1 MFSRRILSRE
11 ATTLCVLLVAAPTA
25 VAAIQ
30 DVATGDPSIIP
41 SDTRVELLFDGAYA
55 TEGPAVGPDRF
66 VYFSDITN
74 TVRTNMQAGHI
85 WRYDPR
91 TGGTELFRSPSGM
104 ANGIIFDQEGRMV
117 VAEGADFGGRRVTR
131 TDMVTGK
138 AVILAGLYEGRAFNA
153 PNDLAI
159 DEAGR
164 IYFTDPRY
172 SGHEPVEQP
181 VRGVYRIDPDGTI
194 TLIISDVVMPNGILV
209 APDQRT
215 LYVASIL
222 RGDTTPRANA
232 LLAYDLASDGSVRFR
247 ETIIDFSPEHGVD
260 GMAIDVDGNLYVG
273 RPVEPWG
280 VYIYGPDGLPKGHI
294 PTPDPVRNVAFGR
307 GEDANRLYITGG
319 GSLYHVQIR
328 SSGYHATRW

>member
-1 MFSRRILSRE
+1 MLGQSISIR
-11 ATTLCVLLVAAPTA
+11 ATPALCLLLIVAPTA
-25 VAAIQ
+25 VAALQ
-30 DVATGDPSIIP
+30 DVAAGDPPVIP
-41 SDTRVELLFDGAYA
+41 SETRVELLFDGAYA
-55 TEGPAVGPDRF
+55 TEGPAVGPDGF
-66 VYFSDITN
+66 VYFSDVTN
-74 TVRTNMQAGHI
+74 TARTNMQAGHI

-91 TGGTELFRSPSGM
+91 SGETELFRSPSGM
-104 ANGIIFDQEGRMV
+104 ANGIIFDQERRMV

-131 TDMVTGK
+131 TDMATGK
-138 AVILAGLYEGRAFNA
+138 AVIIAGLYEGRAFNA

-172 SGHEPVEQP
+172 LGHEPVEQP

-209 APDQRT
+209 SPDQRT
-215 LYVASIL
+215 LYVASLL

-247 ETIIDFSPEHGVD
+247 ETIIDFSPEHGID

-273 RPVEPWG
+273 RPVEAWG
-280 VYIYGPDGLPKGHI
+280 VYVYRPDGTPNGHI
-294 PTPDPVRNVAFGR
+294 PTPVPVRNVTFGR
-307 GEDANRLYITGG
+307 GEDANLLYITGG
-319 GSLYHVQIR
+319 GNLYRVRIR
-328 SSGYHATRW
+328 SNGYHPTRW